1 MSEHPHKHGVMVAM
15 LMASE
20 IATLND
26 MARGPGLGSGM
37 GSGGKKVMTH
47 WLVQIFQKKWI
58 SGYGNGYD
66 RSIHQ

>member
-1 MSEHPHKHGVMVAM
+1 MACHGAMSEHPHKHGVMVAM

-37 GSGGKKVMTH
+37 GSGG
-47 WLVQIFQKKWI
+47 
-58 SGYGNGYD
+58 
-66 RSIHQ
+66 